1 MPRPA
6 GHPVGLPRVIT
17 GVTGLAG
24 IGLIIAAIVIVWKF
38 VTPGGAISP
47 ARIVWLLVI
56 LAAIAVLAWLVFRY
70 HRLPLWLLGVSGAT
84 SIPAVPLHLSELPAT
99 ILKLGLRR
107 SQMGQAANALTTVW
121 TIGKYTGTA
130 YTFMGMGTPDSTYT
144 SLALEKPEQ
153 YAMAW
158 TTLGG
163 IYETASRDWLPQFAA
178 TLTDP
183 AEATRQFW
191 PTIARYGLPFNLIF
205 LQRVGADDHG
215 HKQKLGAAW
224 SPRMEE
230 VQKAENLYVIDMT
243 LFAQFPANVV
253 SGKPRFTPGT
263 MTYLQRDPVA
273 RTIAPFAVSVSDSNN
288 NTVYYAEGDPAW
300 LYALQ
305 AAKVSITVWGIW
317 IGHVYQMHIVTAA
330 MQMTMF
336 QILPADHPV
345 RQVFGRQSES
355 LIAFDQFLLLDW
367 TIAPPTSVTS
377 NSQFITLLDAFAK
390 GRDFCEDDPDETIKR
405 LRLCEKDFTTG
416 TDPSDAWN
424 EFPALRYLLML
435 FKATGRYVG
444 TVVDAF
450 YPGSRNPP
458 HRTAATSVGFRR

>member
-183 AEATRQFW
+183 AGRRGSSGRPSRATGCRS
-191 PTIARYGLPFNLIF
+191 ISSSSSA
-205 LQRVGADDHG
+205 
-215 HKQKLGAAW
+215 
-224 SPRMEE
+224 S
-230 VQKAENLYVIDMT
+230 
-243 LFAQFPANVV
+243 
-253 SGKPRFTPGT
+253 
-263 MTYLQRDPVA
+263 A
-273 RTIAPFAVSVSDSNN
+273 RT
-288 NTVYYAEGDPAW
+288 
-300 LYALQ
+300 
-305 AAKVSITVWGIW
+305 
-317 IGHVYQMHIVTAA
+317 
-330 MQMTMF
+330 TM
-336 QILPADHPV
+336 
-345 RQVFGRQSES
+345 
-355 LIAFDQFLLLDW
+355 
-367 TIAPPTSVTS
+367 
-377 NSQFITLLDAFAK
+377 
-390 GRDFCEDDPDETIKR
+390 
-405 LRLCEKDFTTG
+405 
-416 TDPSDAWN
+416 
-424 EFPALRYLLML
+424 
-435 FKATGRYVG
+435 
-444 TVVDAF
+444 
-450 YPGSRNPP
+450 
-458 HRTAATSVGFRR
+458 ATSKSSAPRGRRGWKRSRRRRTFTSST